1 MKKMLILTGPQGSGN
16 HLFSKLF
23 SEHPD
28 VYGWEALKTKYWE
41 GHDQEPFAE
50 CWQSPIKLFD
60 FDWSQK
66 EYYVTSISYPY
77 RYHGVNAWPDYKGF
91 LQILRHLEIVPK
103 ICIIGRDQNILKFQE
118 ERLRGRQTYDDF
130 LLEVPNLVKQ
140 GGVFLSQE
148 LLYLYGANYIQSI
161 GQQLGFPVSQDKDAI
176 NEILN
181 QTTPFTAQQRADG
194 GVGMTGASVL
204 DMVQRNSEEDWGTID
219 MRNQSVEQPIETN
232 PEVDA
237 ITKALNRDYTELVKR
252 FK

>member
-50 CWQSPIKLFD
+50 CWQSPAKLFD

-66 EYYVTSISYPY
+66 EYYVTSISCPY
-77 RYHGVNAWPDYKGF
+77 RYHGEDAWPNYKGF

-103 ICIIGRDQNILKFQE
+103 IGIIGRDQNILKFQE

-148 LLYLYGANYIQSI
+148 LLYLYKDDYVRQLEHTLNFPIKFNPEIVKDNANTKY
-161 GQQLGFPVSQDKDAI
+161 F
-176 NEILN
+176 N
-181 QTTPFTAQQRADG
+181 
-194 GVGMTGASVL
+194 
-204 DMVQRNSEEDWGTID
+204 
-219 MRNQSVEQPIETN
+219 PIESN
-232 PEVDA
+232 WLDSYIHLA
-237 ITKALNRDYTELVKR
+237 SK
-252 FK
+252 